1 MKLGVSIALP
11 IDGQCPTHRPQ
22 NQLMK
27 KDMQQQPR
35 WWEKTVEYAFV
46 LQCLPEAAAIA
57 PLSGV
62 AEQGVG
68 DATLRIH
75 EAYLLVEF
83 KAHRQAMIDE
93 LEKYERALPSNA
105 KQAHLAR
112 RARLD
117 ASLATLRALPQSDAH
132 QLVFGDMDNGQ
143 LRLAHVRYTDA
154 LNSTTKAHWLDRAT
168 VQVLP
173 RRKHAEM
180 IEYLARLR
188 ELRGVDSESNGTVV
202 VGVSS
207 DGCSVMTIEEFERNE
222 PSLQLSIAHTPSLA
236 AEAAIQHG
244 VERTSRE
251 RADRSRGFS
260 R

>member
-1 MKLGVSIALP
+1 MKLGISIALP
-11 IDGQCPTHRPQ
+11 IDDQCPPHRPKD
-22 NQLMK
+22 QLMK
-27 KDMQQQPR
+27 MDPQQQPR

-57 PLSGV
+57 PLSGA

-75 EAYLLVEF
+75 EGYLLIEF
-83 KAHRQAMIDE
+83 KARRDAMIDE
-93 LEKYERALPSNA
+93 LKKYERALPSNA
-105 KQAHLAR
+105 KHAHLER

-132 QLVFGDMDNGQ
+132 QLVFGDLDNGH
-143 LRLAHVRYTDA
+143 LRPAHVRYTDA
-154 LNSTTKAHWLDRAT
+154 LNSTAKAHWLDRAT
-168 VQVLP
+168 VQALP

-180 IEYLARLR
+180 IDYLAQLR
-188 ELRGVDSESNGTVV
+188 ALRGVDSETSGTVV
-202 VGVSS
+202 VGVSL
-207 DGCSVMTIEEFERNE
+207 DGCSMMTIEEFERNE
-222 PSLQLSIAHTPSLA
+222 PSLQLSIAHTQSLA

-244 VERTSRE
+244 VEITSRE
-251 RADRSRGFS
+251 RAARSRGFS